1 MNRTEDSPDA
11 DLGGR
16 LLTAREVGDLLQLNA
31 SWVLDAARR
40 NARADGARERIR
52 FYATPGI
59 ERATRRW
66 QRSRD

>member
-1 MNRTEDSPDA
+1 MFAYSA
-11 DLGGR
+11 AQR
-16 LLTAREVGDLLQLNA
+16 L
-31 SWVLDAARR
+31 